1 MDELNTRFITH
12 IVTDVMT
19 DVTDIVSDVTD
30 VVIDERALCLTWMML
45 CGIWSRYLCSPMGVT
60 FFGYPEIN
68 GKEIAC
74 RS

>member
-1 MDELNTRFITH
+1 MVSGTSQCHSQVETD
-12 IVTDVMT
+12 IVSG
-19 DVTDIVSDVTD
+19 VTDIVTD
-30 VVIDERALCLTWMML
+30 ESASCLMHALPS
-45 CGIWSRYLCSPMGVT
+45 GVRSGHLCSPMGVT